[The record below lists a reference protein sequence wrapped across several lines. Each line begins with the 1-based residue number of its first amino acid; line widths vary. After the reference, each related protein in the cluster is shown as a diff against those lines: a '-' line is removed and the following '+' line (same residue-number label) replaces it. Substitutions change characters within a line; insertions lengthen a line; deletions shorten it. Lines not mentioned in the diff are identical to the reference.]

1 VGCCKKIV
9 FIYRLRRMKMKS
21 KVKSTIVFFLCIILI
36 GFLAYSGVYG
46 VTLGGYKLK
55 PFSEVINRGLD
66 LQGGVSV
73 LEEVQ
78 GNNVDQKT
86 MDRTVELLSMR
97 VNKLGVSETVV
108 AREGQKRIRIDIP
121 GKFDAKEVI
130 DGVAKTGELKF
141 VGPDN
146 KTILTGKDVKDAT
159 ASIDSTNGNQ
169 AVINLE
175 LNQQGAKKF
184 SDATQ
189 KFMGQT
195 IAIYLDDQKL
205 TEPQVDAHITDG
217 RATISGKNQT
227 LEEAQ
232 RQADLIKSGAL
243 PVTVK
248 PVQVKTIG
256 ASLGSNALPLS
267 VMAGKIGIG
276 LVMLFMLLYYRLP
289 GLIADIAL
297 TLYVYIVLAAFA
309 SVNVTL
315 TLAGIAAFLLT
326 VGMAVDANI
335 LIFERTKE
343 ELKSGR
349 TVNASLDEGFRRA
362 MSSILDSNI
371 TSIICGF
378 VLYNVG
384 TGSVKGFALTL
395 IIGVALSMF
404 TAVTVTRTLMKLVAN
419 IGWFNHKQT
428 IGTFGVHDFR
438 KGLVK

>member
-1 VGCCKKIV
+1 
-9 FIYRLRRMKMKS
+9 MKS
-21 KVKSTIVFFLCIILI
+21 KVKSTIVFFLCLIII
-36 GFLAYSGVYG
+36 GFLAYSGAYG

-73 LEEVQ
+73 LEEIQ
-78 GNNVDQKT
+78 GQNVDENT
-86 MDRTVELLSMR
+86 IERTIQLLSLR

-108 AREGQKRIRIDIP
+108 AREGSKRIRIDIP

-141 VGPDN
+141 VDPN
-146 KTILTGKDVKDAT
+146 NNTILTGKDVKDAT
-159 ASIDSTNGNQ
+159 ASIDPQDGSK

-175 LNQQGAKKF
+175 LNSNGTKKF
-184 SDATQ
+184 SDATE
-189 KFMGQT
+189 KFMGKK
-195 IAIYLDDQKL
+195 IAIYLDEEML
-205 TEPQVDAHITDG
+205 TNPQVDAHITDG
-217 RATISGKNQT
+217 KAVISGNMT
-227 LEEAQ
+227 LQDAQ
-232 RQADLIKSGAL
+232 KKANLIKSGAL

-248 PVQVKTIG
+248 PVQVKTVG
-256 ASLGSNALPLS
+256 ASLGANALPLS
-267 VMAGKIGIG
+267 ILAGEIGIG

-309 SVNVTL
+309 SVGVTL
-315 TLAGIAAFLLT
+315 TLAGIAGFLLT

-349 TVNASLDEGFRRA
+349 SIKASIDAGFRRA

-371 TSIICGF
+371 TSIISGF
-378 VLYNVG
+378 VLYSIG
-384 TGSVKGFALTL
+384 TGPVKGFALTL
-395 IIGVALSMF
+395 IIGVILSMF
-404 TAVTVTRTLMKLVAN
+404 TAITVTRTLMKLAAN
-419 IGWFNHKQT
+419 IGWFNHKGT

-438 KGLVK
+438 KGIVK

>member
-1 VGCCKKIV
+1 
-9 FIYRLRRMKMKS
+9 MKS
-21 KVKSTIVFFLCIILI
+21 KVKSAIVFLLCLIII
-36 GFLAYSGVYG
+36 GFLAYSGAYG
-46 VTLGGYKLK
+46 ITLGGYELK
-55 PFSEVINRGLD
+55 PFSKVITRGLD

-73 LEEVQ
+73 LEEIQ
-78 GNNVDQKT
+78 GKNVDEST
-86 MDRTVELLSMR
+86 IERTIELLSLR

-108 AREGQKRIRIDIP
+108 AREGKNRIRIDIP

-159 ASIDSTNGNQ
+159 ASIDSQNNSK

-175 LNQQGAKKF
+175 LNKDGTKKF
-184 SDATQ
+184 SDATE
-189 KFMGQT
+189 KFMGKE
-195 IAIYLDDQKL
+195 IAIYLDEQKL
-205 TEPQVDAHITDG
+205 THPQVDAHITDG
-217 RATISGKNQT
+217 KAIIQGIQT
-227 LEEAQ
+227 LKEAQ
-232 RQADLIKSGAL
+232 RQANLIKSGAL

-256 ASLGSNALPLS
+256 ASLGANALPLS
-267 VMAGKIGIG
+267 ILAGEIGIG

-309 SVNVTL
+309 NIGVTL
-315 TLAGIAAFLLT
+315 TLAGIAGFLLT

-349 TVNASLDEGFRRA
+349 TIKASIDAGFRRA
-362 MSSILDSNI
+362 MTSILDSNI
-371 TSIICGF
+371 TTIISGFILYSI
-378 VLYNVG
+378 G

-395 IIGVALSMF
+395 IIGTVLSMF
-404 TAVTVTRTLMKLVAN
+404 TAITVTRTLMKLAAN

-438 KGLVK
+438 KGVVK